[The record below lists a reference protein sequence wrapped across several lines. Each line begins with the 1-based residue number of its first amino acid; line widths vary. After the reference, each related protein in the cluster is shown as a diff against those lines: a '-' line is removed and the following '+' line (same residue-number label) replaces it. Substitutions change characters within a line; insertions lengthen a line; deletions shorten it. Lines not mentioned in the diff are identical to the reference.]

1 MVFFSLLIIN
11 IFFALLYVLLL
22 FKMKLFF
29 WLEELKMFLLLSCRT
44 KRVGPKNAYL
54 PRRSVAYSSERR
66 RRPTGRGRRRQTD
79 NRDAFNRDA
88 FNRDAFNRDAFSI
101 IFHVHSVK
109 NGSAAVFVYILGA
122 LLCVFEPQLIV
133 L

>member
-1 MVFFSLLIIN
+1 MH
-11 IFFALLYVLLL
+11 LYVLLL

-29 WLEELKMFLLLSCRT
+29 WLEELKMFLLCCCR
-44 KRVGPKNAYL
+44 VEQSELGPRTPICQGEAWHIHQNDDDDGQRKTT
-54 PRRSVAYSSERR
+54 
-66 RRPTGRGRRRQTD
+66 TGRGRRRQTD
-79 NRDAFNRDA
+79 NRDAFNRDAFNRDA